1 MAPIPKT
8 LENKAFQG
16 FFFCLKIPPK
26 MARKC
31 QNGGKMGAE
40 IEKTPFRRVILR
52 DESSPG
58 VCVIRLNFERIG
70 GDRLFQMCGKFQ
82 AARPHA
88 PGELISD

>member
-26 MARKC
+26 MAQKY

-58 VCVIRLNFERIG
+58 G
-70 GDRLFQMCGKFQ
+70 GVVL
-82 AARPHA
+82 
-88 PGELISD
+88 SV

>member
-26 MARKC
+26 MAQKY

-40 IEKTPFRRVILR
+40 IEKTPFRRVFSRLLAAHIC
-52 DESSPG
+52 PG
-58 VCVIRLNFERIG
+58 VGVVLS
-70 GDRLFQMCGKFQ
+70 
-82 AARPHA
+82 A
-88 PGELISD
+88 